1 MSYFTWSDEFSVNI
15 QIIDDQHK
23 SLIGTLNSLHEAH
36 LARKGRDVQKKIV
49 ESMLAY
55 AESHFQ
61 TEETYMQQYAF
72 PEYHSHKSEHEQFT
86 GKAAQLKER
95 LDEAGFVFT
104 IEILEFLKAWLK
116 NHILVTDM
124 KYSDHFKKR
133 GLRWD

>member
-1 MSYFTWSDEFSVNI
+1 MSYFTWSDALSVNI

-23 SLIGTLNSLHEAH
+23 GLIGILNSLHEAH
-36 LARKGRDVQKKIV
+36 LARKGRDVQKQII

-72 PEYHSHKSEHEQFT
+72 PEYHSHKEEHEQFA

-104 IEILEFLKAWLK
+104 IEILEFLKEWLK
-116 NHILVTDM
+116 NHILVADM

-133 GLRWD
+133 GLRWE